1 MRLVYLSAVW
11 PEPTS
16 SAAGTRV
23 LEILQCFRDAGW
35 ELHFAA
41 TAQRNENSAPLQDM
55 GISCAE
61 LHLNDSRF
69 DAYISELQPDVMV
82 FDRFMIEEQFAMR
95 AAMKCPQALR
105 VLDTSDLHFLRRAR
119 QRSFH
124 RGTDLDLHSEDLLR
138 ELAAIHRCDLSL
150 IISSYEQALLVDEFN
165 VSPNIVHY
173 CPFMVPPIAT
183 GHKTFDQR
191 QHFMHIGNFLHK
203 PNADA
208 VLWLKKE
215 IWPLI
220 RAQLPQAECH
230 VYGPY
235 ATEEQLAWDDP
246 AKGFLI
252 KGRCPDAL
260 ACLEDYRI
268 NLAPLRYGAG
278 LKGKIIDA
286 WRVGTPT
293 VTTAIGAEGMF
304 EVDQIPESAPDIAN
318 QAVAWCQDQAV
329 WQAEQKQGY
338 AHAEQFLATEHAPK
352 LLARMQ
358 GIYANLEQHRKRN
371 VMGAMLQH
379 SSMKSTYYM
388 SKWIEEKNKDDK

>member
-23 LEILQCFRDAGW
+23 LEILQCFREAGW
-35 ELHFAA
+35 ELHLAA
-41 TAQRNENSAPLQDM
+41 TAQQNENSAPLQEM

-69 DAYISELQPDVMV
+69 DAYISELQPDVII
-82 FDRFMIEEQFAMR
+82 FDRFMLEEQFAMR
-95 AAMKCPQALR
+95 AAEQCPQALR

-119 QRSFH
+119 QRAFH
-124 RGTDLDLHSEDLLR
+124 SGAALDLHSEDLLR
-138 ELAAIHRCDLSL
+138 ELAAIHRCDLTL
-150 IISSYEQALLVDEFN
+150 IISAYELALLKDAFRIVPD
-165 VSPNIVHY
+165 IVHY
-173 CPFMVPPIAT
+173 CPFMIPAVT
-183 GHKTFDQR
+183 TDHKPYAQR

-220 RAQLPQAECH
+220 RAQLPEAECH

-235 ATEEQLAWDDP
+235 ATDQQQAWHDP
-246 AKGFLI
+246 GKGFLL

-304 EVDQIPESAPDIAN
+304 SLDDLPQSAQEIAD
-318 QAVAWCQDQAV
+318 QAVAWYQQQDL
-329 WQAEQKQGY
+329 WQAQQALGY
-338 AHAEQFLATEHAPK
+338 THAEQFLASEHGPQ
-352 LLARMQ
+352 LLKRIQDVHADLD
-358 GIYANLEQHRKRN
+358 AHRKRN
-371 VMGAMLQH
+371 VIGAMLQH

-388 SKWIEEKNKDDK
+388 SKWIEEKNKD